1 MTAPL
6 GPSKPVLR
14 LAFVGLGQGLMRIF
28 QNYPEVKTLPF
39 DIVAGVDVNPDAV
52 AKFTAELGIP
62 GHTSFEDLC
71 ADPGVDVLYIS
82 TPPELHKEQAIA
94 GLEAGKHVLVEKPMA
109 LDLADCEEMVA
120 TADRTGY
127 KLMVAHTHSLD
138 LPVLKMA
145 EIVAS
150 NTLGELHNI
159 HTWNFNDFNARPF
172 PTSTLRVSHGPLLEQ
187 APHQIDIVRKIAR
200 RPATSVTAAT
210 FNDSWRGCVGGFTS
224 LIRFGPDVAASVAF
238 DARGFFDTSELFW
251 WVGEGGEARDP
262 ETNAKARR
270 HLRRRFAEAGD
281 DPVLR
286 ERALEQEKKQDS
298 YNRPALAAG
307 SGRTDNAS
315 AAPAKGVKNQPFFGL
330 TIVDCADGAIRQSPN
345 GLRLYREDGVEE
357 IPLEPALRGRA
368 AELMQMYDAVV
379 HGADLVHDGRWGM
392 ATLEICFAM
401 LSSSR
406 ESREVPLTRQVLT
419 SL

>member
-1 MTAPL
+1 
-6 GPSKPVLR
+6 VLR

-28 QNYPEVKTLPF
+28 QNYPEIRTLPF

-71 ADPGVDVLYIS
+71 ADADVDVLYIS

-120 TADRTGY
+120 TADRTGR

-145 EIVAS
+145 EIVRQG
-150 NTLGELHNI
+150 TLGELHNI

-172 PTSTLRVSHGPLLEQ
+172 PTSALRVSHGPLLEQ
-187 APHQIDIVRKIAR
+187 APHQIDIVRKIAQ

-210 FNDSWRGCVGGFTS
+210 FEDSWRGCVGGFTS
-224 LIRFGPDVAASVAF
+224 LVRFGPDVAASVAF

-251 WVGEGGEARDP
+251 WVGEGGEPRDP
-262 ETNAKARR
+262 ETNSKARR

-286 ERALEQEKKQDS
+286 ERALEEEKKQDS
-298 YNRPALAAG
+298 YLRPAAAAPG
-307 SGRTDNAS
+307 RGADAVSAESGS
-315 AAPAKGVKNQPFFGL
+315 AAKKNQPFFGL

-345 GLRLYREDGVEE
+345 GLRLYREQGVEE
-357 IPLEPALRGRA
+357 LPLEPALRGRA

-379 HGADLVHDGRWGM
+379 HGAELVHDARWGM
-392 ATLEICFAM
+392 ATLEVCFAM
-401 LSSSR
+401 LTSSR
-406 ESREVPLTRQVLT
+406 EGREVALTRQLAT
-419 SL
+419 AR